1 MMRFKQARKVF
12 KRIACI
18 NGVKDYDSE
27 FLFDTE
33 IVIMKCKRDE
43 LTADCNLNETRKTEK
58 KFRNELK
65 IK

>member
-1 MMRFKQARKVF
+1 MAQ
-12 KRIACI
+12 I